1 MKLTLNG
8 DQKSITTKEKSL
20 TLDIVINKLGLN
32 PKIIVVECNGLIINK
47 QLWGSQTV
55 KDGDVLE
62 IVTIVGGGS

>member
-8 DQKSITTKEKSL
+8 DQKSIATKEKNL

-47 QLWGSQTV
+47 QLWESQTV